1 MANIEA
7 SRKLKKFIDISLAF
21 TPNPVTGD
29 LSVLKDERAINN
41 SIKNIVLTI
50 PGEVPFNRDMGSKVN
65 DYLFDLVDDG
75 TAGTLMLEIRRAIA
89 FNEPRAEDVEVYVEA
104 QPDQNQFAVRVE
116 YKIVGYEQVFL
127 FDQILRPTRYWFSP

>member
-1 MANIEA
+1 M
-7 SRKLKKFIDISLAF
+7 
-21 TPNPVTGD
+21 
-29 LSVLKDERAINN
+29 LKDERAINN

-127 FDQILRPTRYWFSP
+127 FDQILRPTRY